1 MVSLSYEQMA
11 AQVSL
16 GL

>member
-1 MVSLSYEQMA
+1 MVSLSYQQMA